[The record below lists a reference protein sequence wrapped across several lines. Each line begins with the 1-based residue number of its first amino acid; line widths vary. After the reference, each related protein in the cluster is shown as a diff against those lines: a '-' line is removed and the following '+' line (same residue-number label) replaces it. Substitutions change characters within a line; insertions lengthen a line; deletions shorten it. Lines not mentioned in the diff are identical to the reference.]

1 MSGALDIH
9 VNAYYYF
16 GRWVLLLSFYRRANW
31 AKQSLHSHAR
41 KLLTWNLILD
51 ASTSKDH
58 TFASF
63 FAPHPLLT
71 ITPNYIEYT
80 LSYTPYKEGEL
91 QRAKKE
97 VCRVAPKWSVS
108 VVFFDTGLSQT
119 PQSYFNVIS
128 KAIEEASME
137 INYACS
143 LLLNAY

>member
-1 MSGALDIH
+1 MHLPPKTT
-9 VNAYYYF
+9 
-16 GRWVLLLSFYRRANW
+16 LLHH
-31 AKQSLHSHAR
+31 SLH
-41 KLLTWNLILD
+41 LIHY
-51 ASTSKDH
+51 SQYGHGS
-58 TFASF
+58 
-63 FAPHPLLT
+63 

-80 LSYTPYKEGEL
+80 LSYAPYKEGEL
-91 QRAKKE
+91 QRAKKV